1 MSRILKTQDRATRGL
16 VETSGFRRV
25 LALHCHRKIGKSL
38 PNNQRQRRT
47 CYELCHILYPVSA
60 AHTSIFRMDSNST
73 SYRIIT
79 QGSCKLC
86 PEHVNL
92 NPVHFFLLAQKVENK
107 LMFETQPVSGFYN
120 KLEVNKMFDGSA
132 SATLQ
137 GYLAQKKSPP
147 RRNLQ

>member
-1 MSRILKTQDRATRGL
+1 M
-16 VETSGFRRV
+16 GFD
-25 LALHCHRKIGKSL
+25 LALSHKVAANSILNTSSSILFVCFL
-38 PNNQRQRRT
+38 PT
-47 CYELCHILYPVSA
+47 
-60 AHTSIFRMDSNST
+60 
-73 SYRIIT
+73 
-79 QGSCKLC
+79 
-86 PEHVNL
+86 
-92 NPVHFFLLAQKVENK
+92 QKVENK